1 MIDRCVVMSQFARR
15 VESQLI
21 KADEDPSLKG
31 ESLVKSSNSH
41 LSKEDRKKARQ
52 KEKVQTLMAT

>member
-1 MIDRCVVMSQFARR
+1 MICCECLNFSRR

-41 LSKEDRKKARQ
+41 LSKEDKKKARQ